1 MTAEPRPEAAGAATG
16 QWFDVGGVRLPR
28 PFKIRRLGHFGVNV
42 TDLTAAVDFYTRELG
57 YRVADYNY
65 AYRRL
70 SPEQQAR
77 FDGVEARGHFLRYGS
92 DHHAFVLFSKQVM
105 DLLTGPR
112 PGITVNQITWQV
124 GSLAEVVNANAW
136 FRSQGMP
143 VDRVGRDMPGSN
155 WHCYPV
161 DTEGHVNELYY
172 GIEQVGW
179 DGRSKPT
186 ELHDLRLR
194 DVPDL
199 PQPSEEAEI
208 EAARERGVD
217 LSSGMR
223 HVDLGSTGEEHD
235 VDGVLLPRPFK
246 IVRQGP
252 VRLFMHDVEAAAD
265 YYQRVL
271 GFQLTERVSYG
282 RHTCVFLR
290 SATEHHSVAL
300 YPMPLRAELGLSDRT
315 TLLAFGVAVAN
326 YRQLRSAADFLRRRG
341 HELVELPGE
350 LFPGMDYCFHVRDPD
365 GHLLQFHY
373 YLQQVPPVEGT
384 PSIERLVPVTGPPD
398 TWPET
403 VPARPDTFGG
413 EVFLGP
419 WG

>member
-1 MTAEPRPEAAGAATG
+1 MTADGPPATADG
-16 QWFDVGGVRLPR
+16 HWFDVGGVRLPR

-42 TDLTAAVDFYTRELG
+42 TDLPAAVDFYTRELG

-70 SPEQQAR
+70 PPEQQAR
-77 FDGVEARGHFLRYGS
+77 FKNVEARGHFLRYGT
-92 DHHAFVLFSKQVM
+92 DHHAFVLFSKPVM
-105 DLLTGPR
+105 DLLAGPK

-124 GSLAEVVNANAW
+124 GSLAEVVNAHEW

-143 VDRVGRDMPGSN
+143 VERAGRDMPGSN
-155 WHCYPV
+155 WHSYPV
-161 DTEGHVNELYY
+161 DTEGHINELYY
-172 GIEQVGW
+172 GIEQIGW

-186 ELHDLRLR
+186 QLHDLKLR
-194 DVPDL
+194 ESPRL
-199 PQPSEEAEI
+199 PQPSEEAEV
-208 EAARERGVD
+208 EAARERGID
-217 LSSGMR
+217 LGTGMR
-223 HVDLGSTGEEHD
+223 HADLGSTGEEYD

-252 VRLFMHDVEAAAD
+252 VRLFVHDIEATTD

-271 GFQLTERVSYG
+271 GLQVTQQVTYQG
-282 RHTCVFLR
+282 HTCVFLR
-290 SATEHHSVAL
+290 CGTEHHSIAL
-300 YPMPLRAELGLSDRT
+300 YPMPLRAQLGLSDRT

-326 YRQLRSAADFLRRRG
+326 YRQLRQAASFLRRRG
-341 HELVELPGE
+341 HDLVDLPGE

-365 GHLLQFHY
+365 GHLIQFHH
-373 YLQQVPPVEGT
+373 YLQQVPPATGQLAGQ
-384 PSIERLVPVTGPPD
+384 SLAAVTTAPH

-403 VPARPDTFGG
+403 IAARPDTYGG

>member
-1 MTAEPRPEAAGAATG
+1 MTTDTQTAPADGG
-16 QWFDVGGVRLPR
+16 WFDVGGVRLPR

-42 TDLTAAVDFYTRELG
+42 TDLPAAVDFYTRELG
-57 YRVADYNY
+57 YRIADYNY

-70 SPEQQAR
+70 PPEQRAR
-77 FDGVEARGHFLRYGS
+77 FEDVEARGHFLRYGT
-92 DHHAFVLFSKQVM
+92 DHHAFVLFSKPVM
-105 DLLTGPR
+105 DLLTGAP

-124 GSLAEVVNANAW
+124 GSLAEVVDAHAW

-143 VDRVGRDMPGSN
+143 VARAGRDMPGSN
-155 WHCYPV
+155 WHSYPV
-161 DTEGHVNELYY
+161 DTEGHINELYY
-172 GIEQVGW
+172 GIEQIGW

-186 ELHDLRLR
+186 ALHDLKLHDAPR
-194 DVPDL
+194 L
-199 PQPSEEAEI
+199 PQPSEEAELA
-208 EAARERGVD
+208 AARERGVD
-217 LSSGMR
+217 LTDGMR

-252 VRLFMHDVEAAAD
+252 VRLFVRDVAAATD

-271 GFQLTERVSYG
+271 GFALTTRISYRG
-282 RHTCVFLR
+282 HDCVFLR
-290 SATEHHSVAL
+290 CGTEHHSVAL
-300 YPMPLRAELGLSDRT
+300 YPVALRSELGLSDHT

-326 YRQLRSAADFLRRRG
+326 YRQLRAAAAFLRRRG
-341 HELVELPGE
+341 HQLVELPGE

-373 YLQQVPPVEGT
+373 YLQQVPPVAGS
-384 PSIERLVPVTGPPD
+384 PSIEPVVPVTTPPD

-403 VPARPDTFGG
+403 VPARPDTYGG